1 MFSVTYP
8 IKYNDLDKNMVL
20 KPSALFEFLEDI
32 AAQNANELKFGYDN
46 IYSKNFGWFLLKYA
60 IEFTEYPQKIS
71 YLKLETQSR
80 GANRLFAFR
89 DFYIYGDN
97 NKLLG
102 KVASTWA
109 LIDLTNKKMLNP
121 LETLNENITE
131 YKKQENDLTYN
142 KIPNISDF
150 QFQKTFNVE
159 YYDIDVNNHVNNA
172 NYIKWALETLPA
184 EHLSGKK
191 IKRIDINYK
200 KDITIGEEII
210 SQASIV
216 ENTTVH
222 YLYSAKTNDILCSIL
237 INW

>member
-32 AAQNANELKFGYDN
+32 AAQNANELQFGYDN
-46 IYSKNFGWFLLKYA
+46 IYSKNYGWFLLKYA

-71 YLKLETQSR
+71 ALKLETQSR
-80 GANRLFAFR
+80 GANKLFAFR

-97 NKLLG
+97 DKLLG

-109 LIDLTNKKMLNP
+109 LVDLTNKKMLNP
-121 LETLNENITE
+121 LETLNDNITVYE
-131 YKKQENDLTYN
+131 KQETDLTYN
-142 KIPNISDF
+142 KIPNISYLDT
-150 QFQKTFNVE
+150 QKTIKVE

-172 NYIKWALETLPA
+172 NYIKWALETLPIEYLA
-184 EHLSGKK
+184 DKR

-210 SQASIV
+210 SQTSIIKD
-216 ENTTVH
+216 TTVH
-222 YLYSAKTNDILCSIL
+222 YLRSTKTNDLLCSIL
-237 INW
+237 IKW